1 MTWKEQRL
9 HICKQRLHMCM
20 IELKKDLKETT
31 FAYMQATFAY
41 VYDRGNYKNDL
52 KETTFA
58 YLQATFAYLQ
68 ATFAYRICKQ
78 RLHIC
83 MIEGTKKK
91 TWKIQRLHWKWQQ
104 SDIIIV
110 SSYLVMIVKSMCLCF
125 SFQVSQVR
133 IPPRLQGCCSYSP
146 PTKIMFQ

>member
-1 MTWKEQRL
+1 
-9 HICKQRLHMCM
+9 MCM

-58 YLQATFAYLQ
+58 YLQATFAY
-68 ATFAYRICKQ
+68 RICKQ

-91 TWKIQRLHWKWQQ
+91 T
-104 SDIIIV
+104 
-110 SSYLVMIVKSMCLCF
+110 
-125 SFQVSQVR
+125 
-133 IPPRLQGCCSYSP
+133 
-146 PTKIMFQ
+146 

>member
-1 MTWKEQRL
+1 
-9 HICKQRLHMCM
+9 MCM

-58 YLQATFAYLQ
+58 YLQATFAY
-68 ATFAYRICKQ
+68 RICKQ

-91 TWKIQRLHWKWQQ
+91 RLERYNVCIEN
-104 SDIIIV
+104 DN
-110 SSYLVMIVKSMCLCF
+110 
-125 SFQVSQVR
+125 SQT
-133 IPPRLQGCCSYSP
+133 L
-146 PTKIMFQ
+146 

>member
-1 MTWKEQRL
+1 
-9 HICKQRLHMCM
+9 MCM

-68 ATFAYRICKQ
+68 ATFAYLQATFAYRICKQ

-91 TWKIQRLHWKWQQ
+91 RLERYNVCIEN
-104 SDIIIV
+104 DN
-110 SSYLVMIVKSMCLCF
+110 
-125 SFQVSQVR
+125 SQT
-133 IPPRLQGCCSYSP
+133 L
-146 PTKIMFQ
+146 